1 MVFRDIYEQEAYDRA
16 CDFCADFSF
25 EDGALRKT
33 RIQLPVE
40 RLCRYAYLLDK
51 DIENTGIRFSLSFN
65 LEISNSYKDKS
76 YDEFKSHVNKMARE
90 WLENAIREL
99 EGEGDAVYHF
109 NPDTLFDRR
118 EIRDLFLA
126 PYSKEGSGR
135 ALKMVLRDL
144 YYGERHPIYFSG
156 IARLDSYH
164 YAVLKAILAHHAKYG
179 VDGEIRK
186 MVEEMEAADNA
197 NKESRISAIM
207 AIAEVI

>member
-25 EDGALRKT
+25 EDGTLRKT

-40 RLCRYAYLLDK
+40 RFCRYASLLDK

-144 YYGERHPIYFSG
+144 YYCPTGQLPLCCSEGYSRPPCQIRRG
-156 IARLDSYH
+156 RRNTQ
-164 YAVLKAILAHHAKYG
+164 
-179 VDGEIRK
+179 DGRG
-186 MVEEMEAADNA
+186 NG
-197 NKESRISAIM
+197 SCRQCQ
-207 AIAEVI
+207 